1 MSYKIELIPSGVS
14 GARPTMF
21 RGGLKFDIGQAQI
34 LDLTAEQLE
43 VFENDW
49 RFKVTASTDRGAT
62 LADTKAAIGETV
74 PSAVDIAGEEK
85 PMAEIEAIEDSLAA
99 SQEKVDGKSKELSVL
114 DTLLKTH
121 SREELNDEA
130 KFLGVENPES
140 FANKTEV
147 AQAIVDAQ

>member
-14 GARPTMF
+14 GARSTMY
-21 RGGLKFDIGQAQI
+21 RGGLKFGLGEPKI
-34 LDLTAEQLE
+34 LELTAEELE

-49 RFKVTASTDRGAT
+49 RFKVTASRDSGAT
-62 LADTKAAIGETV
+62 LADAKVAEGSTV

-85 PMAEIEAIEDSLAA
+85 PVAQIEALEDPLAA
-99 SQEKVDGKSKELSVL
+99 SQEKMDDQSKELSVL

>member
-1 MSYKIELIPSGVS
+1 MSYKIELVPSGVE
-14 GARPTMF
+14 GARPTMY
-21 RGGLKFDIGQAQI
+21 RGGLKFNTGEPQV
-34 LDLTAEQLE
+34 LNLTKEELE

-49 RFKVTASTDRGAT
+49 RFKVSDSRDPGSTIEEA
-62 LADTKAAIGETV
+62 KAAIGDTI

-85 PMAEIEAIEDSLAA
+85 PVPQIEAIEDQLAT
-99 SQEKVDGKSKELSVL
+99 QEEEMDDKGQEPVVL
-114 DTLLKTH
+114 ATLLKTH

-130 KFLGVENPES
+130 AFLGVENPEL

>member
-14 GARPTMF
+14 GARSTMF
-21 RGGLKFDIGQAQI
+21 RGGLKFQLGEPQI
-34 LDLTAEQLE
+34 LDLTEEQLE

-49 RFKVTASTDRGAT
+49 RFKVSASRDPGSTIQEA
-62 LADTKAAIGETV
+62 KAAIGDTI

-85 PMAEIEAIEDSLAA
+85 PVPQIEAIEDQLAT
-99 SQEKVDGKSKELSVL
+99 QEEEMDDKGQEPVVL
-114 DTLLKTH
+114 ATLLKTH

-130 KFLGVENPES
+130 AFLGVENPEL